1 MASLYIA
8 KWQQFSTDAGAPLN
22 GGKLLWSLT
31 TTTTAKNT
39 FPTEADAIA
48 GTNANVNPIILDSD
62 GRSPVEVWIV
72 GRYRLRTYTS
82 ADVLIADDDPI
93 EDTVSASTAQ
103 QQAQGWGGNN
113 SGTANALVFT
123 YSPAITSYVAG
134 TPLRGRILADNTT
147 AVTVNAGA
155 GVKSLVKQDG
165 TALAAGDLQGPDIV
179 EFVYDSTSD
188 VMRLLSPNAAL
199 YPDKTA
205 TVTANWTFSGDNTFS
220 GKNNFF
226 TRIQRQ
232 VAASVAQIDFV
243 LPSGFTQFFV
253 LMEGVLPATDAVN
266 LTMRASTDSGVSFV
280 SAGTYAYNVVVGL
293 GSTSLMNVTHSAV
306 ATSWIL
312 TAGATLKNTAGEFL
326 DGRVDLFG
334 FNTARKPRLTWAH
347 GSLSAAATFDTVVGS
362 GQQTTSGT
370 YNAIRFLM
378 SSGNI
383 ASGTFTLYGAT

>member
-1 MASLYIA
+1 MASLFRTKEY
-8 KWQQFSTDAGAPLN
+8 QSHLDSGAPNN

-31 TTTTAKNT
+31 TTTTAKST
-39 FPTEADAIA
+39 YPTEADALA

-155 GVKSLVKQDG
+155 GVKSLVKRDG
-165 TALAAGDLQGPDIV
+165 AALVSGDLQGPDII

-188 VMRLLSPNAAL
+188 VMRLLTPDGLVDIGGAQTITGSKTFTGATVFTGTVRGGVSVILAAGGGLTAPADTAENTLATVTIPAGAMGVNGMVRITSMWGCNNDASGKTPRIKFGGTTIETYSLIGATGAAL
-199 YPDKTA
+199 YAD
-205 TVTANWTFSGDNTFS
+205 VGN
-220 GKNNFF
+220 KNN
-226 TRIQRQ
+226 
-232 VAASVAQIDFV
+232 ASAQIAR
-243 LPSGFTQFFV
+243 
-253 LMEGVLPATDAVN
+253 GVHADTTNMVET
-266 LTMRASTDSGVSFV
+266 LTTLAINTTSST
-280 SAGTYAYNVVVGL
+280 
-293 GSTSLMNVTHSAV
+293 
-306 ATSWIL
+306 
-312 TAGATLKNTAGEFL
+312 
-326 DGRVDLFG
+326 
-334 FNTARKPRLTWAH
+334 
-347 GSLSAAATFDTVVGS
+347 TVVFTA
-362 GQQTTSGT
+362 QKADGT
-370 YNAIRFLM
+370 DTITLDHYTVELL
-378 SSGNI
+378 
-383 ASGTFTLYGAT
+383 ASA